1 MVDWTQ
7 HLQAAAVKIGL
18 DLKLFRIL
26 AKFDGV
32 TASVEELSEKT
43 GAEPLLLGN
52 FCAVSTDLRVTGSSF
67 EPPCFSVWLI
77 HGHYHTQAGF

>member
-1 MVDWTQ
+1 MCLAVRYEIVDWTQ

-32 TASVEELSEKT
+32 AVSVEELSGKT

-52 FCAVSTDLRVTGSSF
+52 FCAVSTYLHLSDTVA
-67 EPPCFSVWLI
+67 FS
-77 HGHYHTQAGF
+77 G